1 VEALYGL
8 VSYWRE
14 YCSASLWAGST
25 REGGRYDHNWIW
37 SDSRRTIL
45 RRASR
50 HLYLFTRA
58 VAANRLCVRIGRTLE
73 KPLLLAKF
81 FTEKFFKEF
90 LFSKLVNNA
99 VIDDSRRQA
108 IGSNTFL
115 LIESNDPGSPAN

>member
-1 VEALYGL
+1 MVEALYGL

-50 HLYLFTRA
+50 HFYLFTRA
-58 VAANRLCVRIGRTLE
+58 VAANRLCVRIGRSLE
-73 KPLLLAKF
+73 KSLLSS
-81 FTEKFFKEF
+81 EF
-90 LFSKLVNNA
+90 PYRKIFRRLFLQQA
-99 VIDDSRRQA
+99 DQQCCYRCLWLRGHRQ
-108 IGSNTFL
+108 
-115 LIESNDPGSPAN
+115 